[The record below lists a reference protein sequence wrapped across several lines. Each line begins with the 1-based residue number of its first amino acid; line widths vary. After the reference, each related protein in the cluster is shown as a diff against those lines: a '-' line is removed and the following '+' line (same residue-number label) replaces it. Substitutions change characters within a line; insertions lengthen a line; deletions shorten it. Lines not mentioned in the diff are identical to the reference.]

1 MDTNIFLT
9 LIDEV
14 LQNPLL
20 MLFVVQ
26 WGLGWYLKNKTTL
39 NNNLIPAIL
48 LATGGTLGF
57 LLLDGI
63 VINKILIGVITAF
76 FQIGAFEG
84 LKSFQNLNK

>member
-1 MDTNIFLT
+1 MDTNLFLT

-26 WGLGWYLKNKTTL
+26 WGLGWYLKNKTSL
-39 NNNLIPAIL
+39 NNNLIPVIL
-48 LATGGTLGF
+48 LVVGSMLGF
-57 LLLDGI
+57 MLLEGTIL
-63 VINKILIGVITAF
+63 NRILIGVITTF

-84 LKSFQNLNK
+84 IKSITKLNE